1 MKIGFVVHFF
11 DFRNDV
17 RKIISLV
24 SKSHEVVLFVRP
36 EDEKVMTSV
45 LKEPL
50 EIRLVTE
57 KKAGIVNK
65 IWELLFRFFGQLP
78 RSRGNFY
85 LMEIFKI
92 NLIQKE
98 ERRNRAKR
106 MMEWSYR
113 MPKVMGYDFLLNR
126 LSYLGKTK
134 IDDIDRFICFTE
146 ISDNYFF
153 SRLIKEERPVSVYV
167 YSWDHPCKHLRF
179 SKKVQHLV
187 WNQGLKED
195 MITLQGF
202 SAEQVKIIGASQFG
216 YIDQFLQKAHT
227 YKNPYPFKY
236 IYFGC
241 ALGIPALVPKELEV
255 VQRVAQLMQKHVPDW
270 KLVVRPY
277 PVLSDWK
284 PYDDLKQLS
293 NVVLDDGFRKAKA
306 NNLAVSDES
315 VNEKMIKIHYAEAF
329 LHLGT
334 TLGLEA
340 AFTETPSMLVDFDY
354 LNQTRERLSLKN
366 FIHQFQ
372 NDKYLNLNGFNNVV
386 KSETKFGQ
394 VLESLKAGKIS
405 LLPYNQAVRNN
416 MSVQS
421 FERFAERLLESFNK

>member
-24 SKSHEVVLFVRP
+24 SKDHEVVLFVRP

-45 LKEPL
+45 LREPL
-50 EIRLVTE
+50 EIRLVEE
-57 KKAGIVNK
+57 KKSGLKNRL
-65 IWELLFRFFGQLP
+65 WELLFRFFGQLP
-78 RSRGNFY
+78 KSRSNYY

-92 NLIQKE
+92 NLIAKE
-98 ERRNRAKR
+98 NRKKRAKR
-106 MMEWSYR
+106 TLEWSYR
-113 MPKVMGYDFLLNR
+113 LPKILSYDFLLDQ
-126 LSYLGKTK
+126 LSYQGKTK
-134 IDDIDRFICFTE
+134 IDDIDRFVCFTE

-153 SRLIKEERPVSVYV
+153 SRLIKENRPVSVYV

-179 SKKVQHLV
+179 SKKVLHLV

-195 MITLQGF
+195 MIALQEF

-216 YIDQFLQKAHT
+216 YIDQFLQKANS
-227 YKNPYPFKY
+227 YKNPYPFKF

-241 ALGIPALVPKELEV
+241 ALGIPVLVPQELEV
-255 VQRVAQLMQKHVPDW
+255 VKRVAKLMQKYVPDW

-277 PVLSDWK
+277 PVLKDWQ

-293 NVVLDDGFRKAKA
+293 NVVLDDGYRQPKA
-306 NNLAVSDES
+306 NNLAVSDEA
-315 VNEKMIKIHYAEAF
+315 VNEKMIKIHHAEAF

-340 AFTETPSMLVDFDY
+340 AFTETPSMLVDFDD
-354 LNQTRERLSLKN
+354 LNQTNERLSLKN

-372 NDKYLNLNGFNNVV
+372 NDKYLNLNGFNNVL
-386 KSETKFGQ
+386 KSDTKFGQ
-394 VLESLKAGKIS
+394 VLETLKAGKTS

-421 FERFAERLLESFNK
+421 FEQFAERLLESFIK